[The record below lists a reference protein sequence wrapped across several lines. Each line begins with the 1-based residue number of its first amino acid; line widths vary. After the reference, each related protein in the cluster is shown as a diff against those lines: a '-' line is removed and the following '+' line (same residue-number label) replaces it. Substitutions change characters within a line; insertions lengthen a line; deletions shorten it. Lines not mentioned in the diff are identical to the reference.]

1 MSCRRKP
8 VVSVLAVAALAALS
22 LGATAQFEAPAHH
35 QAAHRAVLVAA
46 QAPAQLDAMSV
57 MAAVKITSQQ
67 AAEARARAE
76 AREERAEARAEAW
89 RQHEAVLLAARQRA
103 VAVQAARAHV
113 AATTA
118 VRVRAVAPAVSA
130 AAYSYAGIE
139 ALWRSEGGN
148 PAYAATAACI
158 AEAESGGQS
167 WRTHV
172 DNPSQ
177 TDYGLFQIGFDP
189 SALNPLTGTQT
200 AIRMSSNG
208 TNWMQGTTL
217 ISCGF

>member
-22 LGATAQFEAPAHH
+22 LGAAAHLEAPAHH
-35 QAAHRAVLVAA
+35 QASHRAVLVTYE
-46 QAPAQLDAMSV
+46 APASMSAMRVTAS
-57 MAAVKITSQQ
+57 
-67 AAEARARAE
+67 ARLTWQRVE
-76 AREERAEARAEAW
+76 LREERAEARAAAW

-103 VAVQAARAHV
+103 VAVQAARVHV
-113 AATTA
+113 AAAVA
-118 VRVRAVAPAVSA
+118 VRVRAVTPAVSE

-208 TNWMQGTTL
+208 TNWMQWTTH
-217 ISCGF
+217 IYCGV

>member
-1 MSCRRKP
+1 MSTRRKSI
-8 VVSVLAVAALAALS
+8 VSVLALPALVAGILIPSAVSGTAA
-22 LGATAQFEAPAHH
+22 AHH
-35 QAAHRAVLVAA
+35 QASHRAVLVAVH
-46 QAPAQLDAMSV
+46 APAPLDEMRFMTATRLG
-57 MAAVKITSQQ
+57 AV
-67 AAEARARAE
+67 RAE
-76 AREERAEARAEAW
+76 ELREERAEARAAAR
-89 RQHEAVLLAARQRA
+89 RQHEAILLAARQRA
-103 VAVQAARAHV
+103 VAVQAARVHV
-113 AATTA
+113 AAAVA
-118 VRVRAVAPAVSA
+118 VRVRTVAPAVSE

-200 AIRMSSNG
+200 AIRMSSGG
-208 TNWMQGTTL
+208 TNWSQWTTHRY
-217 ISCGF
+217 CGV